1 MRGTDQVSVPI
12 TRPALTVSDKREL
25 GGYQTPPD
33 DGVVVRCRRYV
44 RKQLT
49 CSPSDVR
56 DVVSKRIPILG
67 LLPNYDFRSL
77 LIGDAIAGL
86 TVAIL
91 QIPLGMGF
99 ALLANIPAICGIY
112 MAFFPVLVYA
122 VLASSQHNSMGAFA
136 VITLMTGKVVN
147 EYATFPEGS
156 PGAPGN
162 ATAFLASVNATASA
176 AADMPV
182 TYTPVEVAT
191 IVCFMVG
198 VWSVVLGML
207 SLGSVTVFFNDMLVS
222 GFSTGAAVHVMVSQ
236 LKDIFGIKVTP
247 FSGPFKIIYTLSD
260 VISKLPSANV
270 ATIVISA
277 VSMFILSVNNEQLK
291 PRLAKVT
298 KIPMPIELIVVIIG
312 TAVSYSIN
320 VHETYSVNIV
330 GEIPTGL
337 PMPAMPPFSLAAA
350 VAVDS
355 LVIAIIAYAGSF
367 SLAKIF
373 ATKHDYEVDANQEL
387 YAMGIGNV
395 ISSFFS
401 CAPMAAAIARVLIQ
415 DAAGGMT
422 QVAGLV
428 SAFVILWVLLF
439 VGPIFEVL
447 PKACLASIIVVALKE
462 MIMKVFDMI
471 AMWKVSKV
479 DSMLWTVTALAVIL
493 IDVDLGLLIGVLV
506 AISVLV
512 VRGQHPK
519 ITKLGQL
526 PGTDIYA
533 DIGQYKKVI
542 WMRVVEDVDD
552 AFVPFTVRNE
562 SMRLA
567 NELSASRLAVA
578 DGLITS
584 HGRHKFLIVQAI
596 DGFLYPA
603 SVYATEVD
611 GMVILSVEGPLHFAN
626 RDNFKAKL
634 FKGSGI
640 NPVALKKE
648 RMAEAKKNP
657 DYSDDILKQN
667 DTALVSPLM
676 KQIKYLVLDC
686 QGVDACDAP
695 AAKYLA
701 RMHGVYGAVGIT
713 LCLASVS
720 EIAKKST
727 AAMVVSSTDDV
738 MRSLEVTGVLA
749 TITAGRLFHSV
760 HDAVT
765 LLGVDI
771 ASGSEIDAVSKF

>member
-533 DIGQYKKVI
+533 DIGQYKK
-542 WMRVVEDVDD
+542 
-552 AFVPFTVRNE
+552 
-562 SMRLA
+562 
-567 NELSASRLAVA
+567 
-578 DGLITS
+578 
-584 HGRHKFLIVQAI
+584 
-596 DGFLYPA
+596 
-603 SVYATEVD
+603 ATEVD

-720 EIAKKST
+720 
-727 AAMVVSSTDDV
+727 DDV
-738 MRSLEVTGVLA
+738 MRSLEVTGALA

-765 LLGVDI
+765 LLRADNTPTAEEDI
-771 ASGSEIDAVSKF
+771 VSQF